1 MRNGLL
7 TALGSGIV
15 LLGLAACQPSG
26 PAGTAAPTAQV
37 TPGLAPCDRACLEG
51 YVDQFLDAVIAHD
64 PQRVPFTSHAKYT
77 ENGQKLDLGDGI
89 WRTLTAKGSYRMF
102 VTDAASGHVAFLGTV
117 REDDIPAVI
126 AVHLT
131 VDKNR
136 RITDAE
142 IFLQRNDKSADGFDK
157 IGYTWTEEVPAA
169 QRMSHAD
176 LVKVANM
183 YFSGLERN
191 DGKGTYPFT
200 DDCNRIE
207 NGMNTTN
214 VPTPKGEVRPDP
226 KTAERYSAQWTC
238 KEQFQSGLM
247 YFVSR
252 IRDRRFVAVDPE
264 RGLVFS
270 FIFFDHS
277 AGDTRRFRTPDG
289 REVVA
294 GPRQPWTW
302 ELAEAFQIREGKIH
316 QIQAIMERVP
326 YGMNSGWSTWEQ
338 GLSSAARDVTQVQP

>member
-1 MRNGLL
+1 MHRTPL
-7 TALGSGIV
+7 
-15 LLGLAACQPSG
+15 LAALALSLAALALSACGRSG
-26 PAGTAAPTAQV
+26 STPATVAAPAV
-37 TPGLAPCDRACLEG
+37 EAAAPCDRACLEG
-51 YVDQFLDAVIAHD
+51 YVDQFLDAAIAHD
-64 PQRVPFTSHAKYT
+64 PRRVPLGTDLKYT

-102 VTDAASGHVAFLGTV
+102 VTDVEAGHVAFLGSV

-131 VDKNR
+131 VKNR
-136 RITDAE
+136 RVKAAE
-142 IFLQRNDKSADGFDK
+142 IFLQRNEKSADGFEK
-157 IGYTWTEEVPAA
+157 IGYAWTDVVPPTE
-169 QRMSHAD
+169 RMSRD
-176 LVKVANM
+176 ELVRVANL

-191 DGKGTYPFT
+191 DGRGVYPFT

-207 NGMNTTN
+207 NGMNSTN
-214 VPTPKGEVRPDP
+214 APTPKGETRPEP
-226 KTAERYSAQWTC
+226 KTAERYSGQWSC
-238 KEQFQSGLM
+238 KEQFESGLM

-277 AGDTRRFRTPDG
+277 AGDTRKFKTPDG
-289 REVVA
+289 RNVVA

-302 ELAEAFQIREGKIH
+302 ELAEAFQLRGGKIR
-316 QIQAIMERVP
+316 QIQATMERVP
-326 YGMNSGWSTWEQ
+326 YGMNSGWSSWED
-338 GLSSAARDVTQVQP
+338 GLSSRPRDVTKP